1 MSDIEGDQLQ
11 IMNELS
17 DTCGQHTLLITGASG
32 MVGEGVLHVA
42 LQDPSITRVV
52 VLGRRPCG
60 YTHPKLTEILHPDLM
75 DISPIADQLT
85 GIDSC
90 AFCLGVSSVGKSEA
104 EYTSLTHTLTM
115 GIATVLGQRNPGIR
129 FLYISGVGTDRTEN
143 GRSMWARVKG
153 RTENDLLKL
162 GSIEAYGVRP
172 GYLHPIPG
180 LKHALPYYRYVTW
193 MYPILSVL
201 VPGSASTLEQ
211 LAKIMLNVARKG
223 HGSDIIT
230 VADMRKV

>member
-1 MSDIEGDQLQ
+1 
-11 IMNELS
+11 MNELS
-17 DTCGQHTLLITGASG
+17 DTSGQHTLLITGASG

-42 LQDPSITRVV
+42 LQDPDISRVV

-60 YTHPKLTEILHPDLM
+60 YIHPKLTEILHPDLM

-104 EYTSLTHTLTM
+104 EYTSLTHSLTM
-115 GIATVLGQRNPGIR
+115 GIATILGQRNPGMR
-129 FLYISGVGTDRTEN
+129 FLYISGVGTDRTEK

-153 RTENDLLKL
+153 RTENDLLNL
-162 GSIEAYGVRP
+162 ASIEAYGVRP

-180 LKHALPYYRYVTW
+180 LKHTLPYYRYVSW

-201 VPGSASTLEQ
+201 APGSASTLEQ
-211 LAKIMLNVARKG
+211 LAKIMLNVARNG
-223 HGSDIIT
+223 HHSDIIT
-230 VADMRKV
+230 VADMRQV

>member
-1 MSDIEGDQLQ
+1 MSQ
-11 IMNELS
+11 LS

-42 LQDPSITRVV
+42 LQDPRITKVI
-52 VLGRRPCG
+52 VLGRRACG
-60 YTHPKLTEILHPDLM
+60 HSHPKLTEILHPDLM

-90 AFCLGVSSVGKSEA
+90 AFCLGVSSVGKTEA
-104 EYTSLTHTLTM
+104 EYTSLTHTLTI
-115 GIATVLGQRNPGIR
+115 GIATVLAKQNPGLR
-129 FLYISGVGTDRTEN
+129 FLYISGVGTDRTEK

-153 RTENDLLKL
+153 RTENDLLAIP
-162 GSIEAYGVRP
+162 SIEAYGVRP

-180 LKHALPYYRYVTW
+180 LRHTLPYYRYVTW
-193 MYPILSVL
+193 MYPILRTL
-201 VPGSASTLEQ
+201 APGSASTLEQ
-211 LAKIMLNVARKG
+211 LAKTMLNVALEG
-223 HGSDIIT
+223 FESDVIT

>member
-1 MSDIEGDQLQ
+1 
-11 IMNELS
+11 MNELS
-17 DTCGQHTLLITGASG
+17 DTSGQHTLLITGASG

-42 LQDPSITRVV
+42 LQDPDITRVV

-115 GIATVLGQRNPGIR
+115 GIATVLGQRNPGMR
-129 FLYISGVGTDRTEN
+129 FLYISGVGTDRTEK

-153 RTENDLLKL
+153 RTENDLLNL
-162 GSIEAYGVRP
+162 ASIEAYGVRP

-180 LKHALPYYRYVTW
+180 LKHTLPYYRYVTW
-193 MYPILSVL
+193 IYPILSVL
-201 VPGSASTLEQ
+201 APGSASTLEQ

>member
-1 MSDIEGDQLQ
+1 MH
-11 IMNELS
+11 ELS
-17 DTCGQHTLLITGASG
+17 DTSGQHTLLITGASG

-42 LQDPSITRVV
+42 LKDPDITRVV

-115 GIATVLGQRNPGIR
+115 GIATVLGQRNPGMR
-129 FLYISGVGTDRTEN
+129 FLYISGVGTDRTEK

-153 RTENDLLKL
+153 RTENDLLNL
-162 GSIEAYGVRP
+162 ASIEAYGVRP

-201 VPGSASTLEQ
+201 APGSASTLEQ
-211 LAKIMLNVARKG
+211 LAKIMLSVARKG
-223 HGSDIIT
+223 HGSDVIT